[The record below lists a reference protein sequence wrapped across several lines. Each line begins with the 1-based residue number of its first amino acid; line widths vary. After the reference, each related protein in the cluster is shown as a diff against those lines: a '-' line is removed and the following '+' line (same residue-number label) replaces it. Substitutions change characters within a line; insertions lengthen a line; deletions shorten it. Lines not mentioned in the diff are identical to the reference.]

1 MMKSSFNTTAGFPIG
16 SFRVLGSIV
25 SYIVSPGYWDLM
37 GSFPYM
43 NDSMFSLMGKLTFSE

>member
-1 MMKSSFNTTAGFPIG
+1 MKSSFNTTAGFPVG
-16 SFRVLGSIV
+16 SLRVLGSIV